1 MAIERRM
8 KSKDVIEL
16 GLGSIGKVRIMRA
29 LAEEDK
35 MATIYGIHKKTRLK
49 REDIKRN
56 LDDLMKIGW
65 VVRPEG
71 TESRQAQ
78 LPWAKLLLVF
88 GFLSVV
94 FFVQPIGVD
103 EERRWNANLGQDR

>member
-1 MAIERRM
+1 VVVAVAIRMTIERRM
-8 KSKDVIEL
+8 KSKDIIEL

-65 VVRPEG
+65 VKEN
-71 TESRQAQ
+71 
-78 LPWAKLLLVF
+78 KLANIMYSINRENEYVNHLI
-88 GFLSVV
+88 S
-94 FFVQPIGVD
+94 FFVDVGYIGGGG
-103 EERRWNANLGQDR
+103 EE